1 MHLITAVFPR
11 NGLVVYKL
19 EDNEKYFTV
28 HDISVASKLEEKLLN
43 NNNATVNVLAGKLSS
58 YINIYIYVSVNL

>member
-28 HDISVASKLEEKLLN
+28 HDISVASKHKEKLLN
-43 NNNATVNVLAGKLSS
+43 SYNNATVNVSAA
-58 YINIYIYVSVNL
+58 N